1 MTLLRD
7 DQLAAAFDHAAHNYD
22 LLVSVNPGYH
32 SHLRRSARRLALPN
46 AGAGLR
52 VLDLGC
58 GTGASTAAL
67 LRAAPQAEIT
77 AIDASAGMLEQAR
90 SKRWPPNVRFLHLPV
105 EELAAAGVGNR
116 FDAVFAAYLFRNVSD
131 PDAILDS
138 VLGLLTPGGRLAIHE
153 YTLGASPLHR
163 ALWSAVCKTVILP
176 TGTLT
181 GDREL
186 YRHLFDS
193 VLAFDTVEAFSR
205 RLRQAG
211 YENVRAA
218 PMPGW
223 QTGIVHT
230 VVARAPRPSAQGAQS
245 PDGPS
250 NRPGP

>member
-7 DQLAAAFDHAAHNYD
+7 DQLAAAFDHAARNYD
-22 LLVSVNPGYH
+22 RLVAANPGYH
-32 SHLRRSARRLALPN
+32 SHLRRSARRLALPGG
-46 AGAGLR
+46 GAGLR

-67 LRAAPQAEIT
+67 LRAAPQADIT
-77 AIDASAGMLEQAR
+77 AIDASAGMLERAL
-90 SKRWPPNVRFLHLPV
+90 SKNWPPNVRFLHAPA
-105 EELAAAGVGNR
+105 EELAASWTDDR

-131 PDAILDS
+131 PDA
-138 VLGLLTPGGRLAIHE
+138 VLGSVRGLLAPGGRLAVHE

-163 ALWSAVCKTVILP
+163 ALWSAVCRTVIIP

-186 YRHLFDS
+186 YQHLFDS
-193 VLAFDTVEAFSR
+193 VLTFDTVERFTR

-230 VVARAPRPSAQGAQS
+230 VVARTPRTTVSEGA
-245 PDGPS
+245 DG
-250 NRPGP
+250 